1 MVLGYSRYKY
11 IELTTDRSQNT
22 LFRCLINAFKFYGGV
37 PKEILFDNMKTVVDH
52 AKSSFT
58 STIFNDSFSYF
69 ARDAC
74 FKPIACRP
82 YRPQTK
88 GKVESLAKLMD
99 RLKAYNEEFDTWTDL
114 EIIVK
119 NFMYDINNEI
129 SQATNERPID
139 MFYKEKEHLL
149 PKSNLNTL
157 YSYISDQED
166 NTVKVNRESMIKYEG
181 RKYSVPIKYI
191 GERMSVI
198 CDDYNNLRIY
208 YNGKFVISH
217 QKTSR
222 PYNYTIDTAYEI
234 LKSDAMKNSS
244 DDEILTYVKSN
255 LMQLDNKFGDV

>member
-1 MVLGYSRYKY
+1 
-11 IELTTDRSQNT
+11 
-22 LFRCLINAFKFYGGV
+22 
-37 PKEILFDNMKTVVDH
+37 
-52 AKSSFT
+52 
-58 STIFNDSFSYF
+58 
-69 ARDAC
+69 
-74 FKPIACRP
+74 
-82 YRPQTK
+82 
-88 GKVESLAKLMD
+88 
-99 RLKAYNEEFDTWTDL
+99 
-114 EIIVK
+114 
-119 NFMYDINNEI
+119 
-129 SQATNERPID
+129 

-149 PKSNLNTL
+149 QHSNLNTL

-244 DDEILTYVKSN
+244 DD
-255 LMQLDNKFGDV
+255 